1 MSRAFVKEP
10 DGDQADES
18 VVEKP
23 QSDFPNYMTL
33 SGLQDMKQA
42 VEELRQQHRDLKK
55 DEEEMQV
62 KNQIKRIEADLRYLE
77 KRIQCA
83 IPVDTSKIDSA
94 EIRFGAKVDLIDE
107 NDKRFQFRIVGED
120 EADAEQGLISWVS
133 PLARELI
140 GKKAGDVLVWER
152 PSGDLELEVLDFSY
166 K

>member
-10 DGDQADES
+10 DGDHADEE

-33 SGLQDMKQA
+33 SGLQEMKQNL
-42 VEELRQQHRDLKK
+42 EELKQQYRELKK
-55 DEEEMQV
+55 DEGNMQI

-83 IPVDTSKIDSA
+83 ILVDTSKIDSS
-94 EIRFGAKVDLIDE
+94 EIRFGAQVSLVDE
-107 NDKRFQFRIVGED
+107 NDKHYQFRIVGED
-120 EADAEQGLISWVS
+120 EADVEKGLISWVS
-133 PLARELI
+133 PLASELI
-140 GKKAGDVLVWER
+140 GKKTGDVLIWER

-166 K
+166 N